1 MNNDADHPWFRP
13 MWRRVLMV
21 AIPATIAAVDIY
33 HGNFGWALIFGGLG
47 AYAVYIFF
55 IAWNKDRPETPK
67 APDDT
72 QE

>member
-13 MWRRVLMV
+13 LWRRVLMV
-21 AIPATIAAVDIY
+21 AICAALAGWDLY

-55 IAWNKDRPETPK
+55 IVWNRDKPQPPENSDTP
-67 APDDT
+67 DG
-72 QE
+72 